1 MNTKKLTTKIKTV
14 KLIYTI
20 FLTFIFIVIISAGDN
35 IINSSSSRFN
45 NIFTM
50 QTKQAEASTVEELQ
64 AKIDEKN
71 KNIEALNKE
80 IQLYADLTDKT
91 SKEAQTLQKKIQSL
105 TQNGKMLDADIKKT
119 KGKIDVANLAIQK
132 IGINIKASENKSE
145 YYQDVIGTEIRNIQF
160 KEESSLVENLLSKR
174 NLSDALIE
182 IDNLVSLNKEL
193 DNQLSLLRKE
203 KDVLEENKSQ
213 KETTKKELTALQTE
227 LSGKK
232 KVVEENKKEQS
243 QVLKET
249 KNQEKTYQE
258 ILAQRKKQMATLE
271 KELFDYES
279 TLKYTLNPSLIPKST
294 SEPKFIWPVDVVRIT
309 QLFGKTADSKRLY
322 VSGTHSGIDFGVKVG
337 TPVKA
342 VASGIIAGAGDTD
355 LTCKGASFG
364 RWVLIK
370 FTNGLAATYGHLSV
384 ISVTEGQKV
393 SAGDIIGYSG
403 NTGYSTG
410 PHLHMS
416 VYDAAV
422 VNAETRP
429 SISCGG
435 KIYRM
440 PIAPVGAYLDPRVY
454 FPK

>member
-1 MNTKKLTTKIKTV
+1 MV
-14 KLIYTI
+14 
-20 FLTFIFIVIISAGDN
+20 FLVLIFISQITPNLIKRVIA
-35 IINSSSSRFN
+35 
-45 NIFTM
+45 
-50 QTKQAEASTVEELQ
+50 ASTVEELQ

-91 SKEAQTLQKKIQSL
+91 SKEAQTLQKKIQTL
-105 TQNGKMLDADIKKT
+105 TQNGKMLDVDIKKT
-119 KGKIDVANLAIQK
+119 KTQIDVANIAIQK
-132 IGINIKASENKSE
+132 LGINIKVSEDKVAH
-145 YYQDVIGTEIRNIQF
+145 YQTVISAEIKNVQF
-160 KEESSLVENLLSKR
+160 KEDSSLIENILSKR
-174 NLSDALIE
+174 NLSDVLVEVDSLKSLNQKIGEE
-182 IDNLVSLNKEL
+182 IDSLRTEKKTLEVNK
-193 DNQLSLLRKE
+193 
-203 KDVLEENKSQ
+203 VQ
-213 KETTKKELTALQTE
+213 KEDTKKELTTLQTE

-232 KVVEENKKEQS
+232 KVVEANKQEQS
-243 QVLKET
+243 QILKET
-249 KNQEKTYQE
+249 KNQEKTYQQ
-258 ILAQRKKQMATLE
+258 ILAQRKSEKEALD

-279 TLKYTLNPSLIPKST
+279 TLKYTLNPSLIPKPSSNKT
-294 SEPKFIWPVDVVRIT
+294 FNWPLDTVKIT
-309 QLFGKTADSKRLY
+309 QLFGKTNASARLY
-322 VSGTHSGIDFGVKVG
+322 VSGTHNGVDFGAKVG

-342 VASGIIAGAGDTD
+342 LADGIVSGAGDTD

-410 PHLHMS
+410 PHLHIS
-416 VYDAAV
+416 VYDASA

-429 SISCGG
+429 SVSCSG

-440 PIAPVGAYLDPRVY
+440 PIAPVAAYLDPMVY
-454 FPK
+454 FPRK